1 MERFFLFPSS
11 PFASLFVLLLLSQVF
26 LYAARVP
33 VHRALRSL
41 GRALGGALRIV
52 SRWCNASA
60 SEIAVRDRE
69 ILLATGRA
77 ELETKIDGELR
88 RIERS
93 FSKELASYPQ
103 LHREMNEL
111 VAKMETDY
119 KECGSTPPSPPGW
132 SEAVAAVAVIP
143 RDGDRGVQKILEEIH
158 KSAVA
163 GEKKALGEWRDVS
176 ANRHKVLAKMAGMW
190 KEVGRLL
197 DSTGKSV
204 TRALESTRR
213 IDAYM
218 KSLEEVRKEEGSAF
232 RALGWQQTRLFLV
245 SLIVMG
251 IAVAGAF
258 VNFQLIALPMSELVP
273 SGNRLLGVPVST
285 VAALVIVLMEIAAG
299 VFLLDSLGITSLLPR
314 LDLLATSKR
323 RILVVV
329 SFLALFFLAG
339 VEGSLAVLREQIV
352 EADSAL
358 KASLAGTAAAPAAS
372 SVPVI
377 GQAVLGFI
385 LPWVLAMV
393 AIPLEMLIAAVGHV
407 GLSFAGGALR
417 FSSAGF
423 RVLGWVVRGATD
435 VTRWTFDVAIV
446 VPLQIERFASG
457 RVGALLPKKSAARA
471 KPHPQ
476 SEADL
481 ELANTRA
488 SIKLEST
495 GGF

>member
-1 MERFFLFPSS
+1 MERFIPAS
-11 PFASLFVLLLLSQVF
+11 PFALVLLLLLSQVF

-41 GRALGGALRIV
+41 GRALGGAIRIL

-60 SEIAVRDRE
+60 AEIAMRDRE

-103 LHREMNEL
+103 LHREMHEL

-119 KECGSTPPSPPGW
+119 RECGLTPPSPPGW
-132 SEAVAAVAVIP
+132 SDAVAAVAVIP

-163 GEKKALGEWRDVS
+163 GEKKALGEWRDGT
-176 ANRHKVLAKMAGMW
+176 AGRHKVLAKMAGMW
-190 KEVGRLL
+190 KEAGRLL
-197 DSTGKSV
+197 EATGKSV

-245 SLIVMG
+245 SLIVIG

-285 VAALVIVLMEIAAG
+285 IAALVIVLMEIAAG

-314 LDLLATSKR
+314 LDLLAASKR

-358 KASLAGTAAAPAAS
+358 KASLAGSPASHAATS

-393 AIPLEMLIAAVGHV
+393 AIPLEMLIGAVGHV
-407 GLSFAGGALR
+407 GLSVASGALR
-417 FSSAGF
+417 FSSAGL
-423 RVLGWVVRGATD
+423 RVLGWLVRGATD

-457 RVGALLPKKSAARA
+457 RIGPLLPARSPRPKTA
-471 KPHPQ
+471 GPQ
-476 SEADL
+476 SESDH
-481 ELANTRA
+481 ELASTRA
-488 SIKLEST
+488 SIKLETT
-495 GGF
+495 GGFR

>member
-1 MERFFLFPSS
+1 MERFSLVSFL
-11 PFASLFVLLLLSQVF
+11 VVLLLSQVF

-41 GRALGGALRIV
+41 GRALGGAFRILG
-52 SRWCNASA
+52 RWCNASA
-60 SEIAVRDRE
+60 NEIALRDRE

-77 ELETKIDGELR
+77 ELETKIEGELR

-103 LHREMNEL
+103 LHREMHEL
-111 VAKMETDY
+111 VSKMETDY
-119 KECGSTPPSPPGW
+119 NECGSTPPSPPGW
-132 SEAVAAVAVIP
+132 SEAVAAIAVIP
-143 RDGDRGVQKILEEIH
+143 RDGDRGVQKVLEEIH

-163 GEKKALGEWRDVS
+163 GEKKALGEWRD
-176 ANRHKVLAKMAGMW
+176 ATGQRHKVLAKMAGMW

-204 TRALESTRR
+204 GKALESTRR
-213 IDAYM
+213 IDSYM
-218 KSLEEVRKEEGSAF
+218 KSWEDVRKEEGPAF
-232 RALGWQQTRLFLV
+232 RALGWQQTRLFIV
-245 SLIVMG
+245 SLVVMG

-285 VAALVIVLMEIAAG
+285 IAALVIVLMEIAAG

-323 RILVVV
+323 RILVAV
-329 SFLALFFLAG
+329 SFLALLFLAG

-358 KASLAGTAAAPAAS
+358 KASLAGTAETQATS
-372 SVPVI
+372 SIPVI

-393 AIPLEMLIAAVGHV
+393 AIPLEMLIGAVGHV
-407 GLSFAGGALR
+407 GLSVTGGALR
-417 FSSAGF
+417 ISSAGL
-423 RVLGWVVRGATD
+423 RVLGWLVRGATN
-435 VTRWTFDVAIV
+435 VMRWTFDVAII
-446 VPLQIERFASG
+446 VPLQIERLAAG
-457 RVGALLPKKSAARA
+457 RIGPLTA
-471 KPHPQ
+471 KPVR
-476 SEADL
+476 EKKKEDEM
-481 ELANTRA
+481 ELARTRA
-488 SIKLEST
+488 SLELEST
-495 GGF
+495 GGL